1 MSVSFDPQGSL
12 IIVTATLWG
21 PNGNL
26 KLRMALDTGSTS
38 TLVNATPLSFLGYD
52 VTNTSDNAQL
62 ATGSRVESVPCLV
75 IDRIDALEQS
85 RRNLRVVCHTLPI
98 STRIDGLLGLDFLR
112 DHSFLLDFRKG
123 EIALT

>member
-52 VTNTSDNAQL
+52 ITNTSDDAQL
-62 ATGSRVESVPCLV
+62 TTGSRVESVPCLV
-75 IDRIDALEQS
+75 VDRIDALEQS
-85 RRNLRVVCHTLPI
+85 RQKLRVVCHTLPVT
-98 STRIDGLLGLDFLR
+98 TRIDGLLGLDFLR
-112 DHSFLLDFRKG
+112 CQSLLLDFRRG
-123 EIALT
+123 ELTLS